1 MRRPV
6 GRKLFATI
14 GRCLFT
20 RSVPQ
25 EATMSKLFTPA
36 QVGPYRL
43 SHRVVMAPLTRM
55 RSDPGDVPSD
65 LMVEYYAQRASE
77 GGLIVS
83 EATPVSIRGNSYA
96 GAPGIYS
103 DTQIAGWRSVTDAV
117 HAKGSRIFQQL
128 WHVGR
133 QSHVDL
139 QPNGEA
145 PVAPSAIPAE
155 GYAYTKRGEV
165 PFSMPRA
172 LELHEMPGIIEAFGA
187 GAERA
192 FRAGFDGVEIHGA
205 NGYLPD
211 QFLQD
216 GTNKRTDEYGGS
228 VENRARFLLEV
239 TQAAI
244 SAWGADRVGV
254 RISPSGTYG
263 SMSDSNTPA
272 TFGYV
277 ATQLDRLGIAYL
289 HVVEP
294 RIKGTEEISHGEAPV
309 AAQHLRPK
317 FSRTLI
323 AAGGFAPRSAEAIVA
338 AGDADLVAF
347 GRHFISNPDLPERL
361 RRSLPLN
368 RYDRSTFYGG
378 DARGYIDYPA
388 ADVASAA

>member
-1 MRRPV
+1 
-6 GRKLFATI
+6 
-14 GRCLFT
+14 
-20 RSVPQ
+20 
-25 EATMSKLFTPA
+25 MSKLFTPT

-43 SHRVVMAPLTRM
+43 SHRVAMAPLTRM
-55 RSDPGDVPSD
+55 RSDPGDIPSE
-65 LMVEYYAQRASE
+65 LMVEYYKQRSTK
-77 GGLIVS
+77 GSLIIS
-83 EATPVSIRGNSYA
+83 EASPVSIRGNGYA

-103 DTQIAGWRSVTDAV
+103 DTQIAGWQRVTAAV
-117 HAKGSRIFQQL
+117 HAKGGRIFQQL

-139 QPNGEA
+139 QPNGDA
-145 PVAPSAIPAE
+145 PVAPSAIAAE
-155 GYAYTKRGEV
+155 GYAYSKRGEV

-172 LELHEMPGIIEAFGA
+172 LALREIPAIIEEFRS

-192 FRAGFDGVEIHGA
+192 LRAGFDGVEIHGA

-216 GTNKRTDEYGGS
+216 GTNKRTDEYGGPIES
-228 VENRARFLLEV
+228 RARFMLEV

-244 SAWGADRVGV
+244 SVWGADRVGV
-254 RISPSGTYG
+254 RIAPSGTYG
-263 SMSDSNTPA
+263 SMSDSDPQA

-277 ATQLDRLGIAYL
+277 TTELDRLGIAYL

-294 RIKGTEEISHGEAPV
+294 RIKGTEETSHGRAPI

-323 AAGGFAPRSAEAIVA
+323 AAGGFTPASAEAIVSL
-338 AGDADLVAF
+338 GDADLVAF
-347 GRHFISNPDLPERL
+347 GRHFISNPDLPERI
-361 RRSLPLN
+361 RQGLPLT

-378 DARGYIDYPA
+378 DARGYTDYPTAEA
-388 ADVASAA
+388 AAAA

>member
-1 MRRPV
+1 
-6 GRKLFATI
+6 
-14 GRCLFT
+14 
-20 RSVPQ
+20 
-25 EATMSKLFTPA
+25 MSKLFTPT

-55 RSDPGDVPSD
+55 RSDPGDIPND
-65 LMVEYYAQRASE
+65 LMVKYYTQRASE

-83 EATPVSIRGNSYA
+83 EATPVSIRGNGYA

-103 DTQIAGWRSVTDAV
+103 DTQIAGWRRVTDAV
-117 HAKGSRIFQQL
+117 HAKGGRIFQQL

-145 PVAPSAIPAE
+145 PVAPSAIAAE
-155 GYAYTKRGEV
+155 GYAYTKRGEA

-172 LELHEMPGIIEAFGA
+172 LELHEIPGIIEEFRS

-192 FRAGFDGVEIHGA
+192 LRAGFDGVEIHGA

-216 GTNKRTDEYGGS
+216 GTNKRTDEYGGPI
-228 VENRARFLLEV
+228 ENRARFLLEV

-263 SMSDSNTPA
+263 SMSDSNPPA

-294 RIKGTEEISHGEAPV
+294 RIKGTEEISHGQAPI

-323 AAGGFAPRSAEAIVA
+323 AAGGFAPDSAEAIVA

-361 RRSLPLN
+361 RRGLPLN

-378 DARGYIDYPA
+378 DARGYVDYPA
-388 ADVASAA
+388 GRGRVGSLIGTLVSDLR

>member
-1 MRRPV
+1 
-6 GRKLFATI
+6 
-14 GRCLFT
+14 
-20 RSVPQ
+20 
-25 EATMSKLFTPA
+25 MSKLFTPT

-43 SHRVVMAPLTRM
+43 SHRVAMAPLTRM
-55 RSDPGDVPSD
+55 RSDPGDIPSD
-65 LMVEYYAQRASE
+65 LMAEYYKQRTTK
-77 GGLIVS
+77 GGLIIS
-83 EATPVSIRGNSYA
+83 EASPVSIRGNGYA

-103 DTQIAGWRSVTDAV
+103 DTQIAGWQRITDAV
-117 HAKGSRIFQQL
+117 HAKGGRIFQQL

-139 QPNGEA
+139 QPNGDA
-145 PVAPSAIPAE
+145 PVAPSAIAAE
-155 GYAYTKRGEV
+155 GYAYSKRGEV

-172 LELHEMPGIIEAFGA
+172 LALHEIPGIIEEFQS

-192 FRAGFDGVEIHGA
+192 LRAGFDGVEIHGA

-216 GTNKRTDEYGGS
+216 GTNKRTDEYGGPI
-228 VENRARFLLEV
+228 ENRARFMLEV

-244 SAWGADRVGV
+244 SVWGADRVGV
-254 RISPSGTYG
+254 RIAPSGTYG
-263 SMSDSNTPA
+263 SMSDSDPQA

-277 ATQLDRLGIAYL
+277 ATELDRLGIAYL

-294 RIKGTEEISHGEAPV
+294 RIKGTEDVAHGD
-309 AAQHLRPK
+309 AAIGARHLRKK

-323 AAGGFAPRSAEAIVA
+323 AAGGFTPASAEAIVTF
-338 AGDADLVAF
+338 GDADLVAF

-361 RRSLPLN
+361 RKGLPLT

-378 DARGYIDYPA
+378 DARGYTDYPVAEA
-388 ADVASAA
+388 AAAA

>member
-1 MRRPV
+1 MSALFSPA
-6 GRKLFATI
+6 KL
-14 GRCLFT
+14 
-20 RSVPQ
+20 
-25 EATMSKLFTPA
+25 
-36 QVGPYRL
+36 GPHQL

-55 RSDPGDVPSD
+55 RSDPGDIPSK
-65 LMVEYYAQRASE
+65 LMVEYYSQRASK
-77 GGLIVS
+77 GGLIIS
-83 EATPVSIRGNSYA
+83 EATPVSIRGYGYA

-103 DTQIAGWRSVTDAV
+103 DNQIAGWRRVTDAV
-117 HAKGSRIFQQL
+117 HARGGRIFLQL

-133 QSHVDL
+133 QSHTDL

-145 PVAPSAIPAE
+145 PIAPSAIAAE
-155 GYAYTKRGEV
+155 GYAYTRQGEV

-172 LELHEMPGIIEAFGA
+172 LALEEIPGIIEEFRT

-192 FRAGFDGVEIHGA
+192 LRAGFDGVEIHGA

-228 VENRARFLLEV
+228 IENRARFLLEV

-244 SAWGADRVGV
+244 SVWGADRVGV
-254 RISPSGTYG
+254 RIAPSGTYG
-263 SMSDSNTPA
+263 SMSDSDPAA

-277 ATQLDRLGIAYL
+277 TTQLDRLGIAYL

-294 RIKGTEEISHGEAPV
+294 RIKGTEEVSHGRSPI

-323 AAGGFAPRSAEAIVA
+323 SAGGFTPASAEALVTV
-338 AGDADLVAF
+338 GDADLVAF

-361 RRSLPLN
+361 RQGLPLT

-378 DARGYIDYPA
+378 DARGYTDYPVAEATA
-388 ADVASAA
+388 AA

>member
-1 MRRPV
+1 
-6 GRKLFATI
+6 
-14 GRCLFT
+14 
-20 RSVPQ
+20 
-25 EATMSKLFTPA
+25 MSKLFTPT
-36 QVGPYRL
+36 QVGPYKL

-55 RSDPGDVPSD
+55 RSDPGDIPSD
-65 LMVEYYAQRASE
+65 LMVEYYTQRASK
-77 GGLIVS
+77 GGLIIS
-83 EATPVSIRGNSYA
+83 EATPVSTRGNGYA

-103 DTQIAGWRSVTDAV
+103 DIQIAGWQRITNAV
-117 HAKGSRIFQQL
+117 HAKGGRIFQQL

-139 QPNGEA
+139 QPNGDA
-145 PVAPSAIPAE
+145 PVAPSAIAAE
-155 GYAYTKRGEV
+155 GYAYSKRGEV

-172 LELHEMPGIIEAFGA
+172 LELHEIPSIIEEFRS

-192 FRAGFDGVEIHGA
+192 LRAGFDGVEIHGA

-216 GTNKRTDEYGGS
+216 GTNKRTDEYGGP

-244 SAWGADRVGV
+244 SVWGADRVGV
-254 RISPSGTYG
+254 RIAPSGTYG
-263 SMSDSNTPA
+263 SMSDSDPAA

-277 ATQLDRLGIAYL
+277 TTQLDRLGIAYL

-294 RIKGTEEISHGEAPV
+294 RIKGTEEVSHGRAPI

-323 AAGGFAPRSAEAIVA
+323 AAGGFAPASAEAIVTF
-338 AGDADLVAF
+338 GDADLVAF

-361 RRSLPLN
+361 RQGLPLT

-378 DARGYIDYPA
+378 DTRGYTDYPVAEA
-388 ADVASAA
+388 AAAA